1 MTDAG
6 TIDWRPSA
14 SRARLAQRAELL
26 AATRDFFGERRLLEV
41 ETPMLVGAAV
51 TDTHLESVPAR
62 VGTRTMH
69 LHTSPE
75 YAMKR
80 LLAAGSGDIWQLC
93 RVARGDERS
102 RLHNPEFTLLEW
114 YRCGWSMAQ
123 LIDEVAALLDALC
136 LRAGAARRPLVVRRY
151 ADAFR
156 EMFGVDPL
164 TASDAALGGLA
175 RDAGLENGTAGHSGV
190 TEPARTTPTRDELLD
205 FLVGAKLGPTL
216 GRGEWLALTHWPA
229 SQAALARLDPD
240 DPRTALRFEVYADGI
255 ELANGFEE
263 LADPREQTA
272 RFAADNA
279 ARRARGL
286 PEHAVDERLLA
297 ALAAGLPPCS
307 GVAVGFDR
315 AVMVATG
322 ARSID
327 EVIAFTT
334 EQA

>member
-1 MTDAG
+1 MTQTD
-6 TIDWRPSA
+6 DWRPSA

-26 AATRDFFGERRLLEV
+26 AATRDFFGARGLLEV

-62 VGTRTMH
+62 VGERTMH

-114 YRCGWSMAQ
+114 YRCGWPVAQ
-123 LIDEVAALLDALC
+123 LIEEVAALLDALC
-136 LRAGAARRPLVVRRY
+136 VRSGGARRPLVVQRY

-156 EMFGVDPL
+156 DLFGVDPL
-164 TASDAALGGLA
+164 TASDAVLGDLA
-175 RDAGLENGTAGHSGV
+175 RDAGLEGDA
-190 TEPARTTPTRDELLD
+190 ARDDLLD

-229 SQAALARLDPD
+229 SQAALARLDPA

-263 LADPREQTA
+263 LADAREQAA
-272 RFAADNA
+272 RFSADNA
-279 ARRARGL
+279 ARRSRGL
-286 PEHAVDERLLA
+286 PEHAADRRLLA

>member
-14 SRARLAQRAELL
+14 SRARLAQRADLL
-26 AATRDFFGERRLLEV
+26 AATRDFFGERGLLEV

-62 VGTRTMH
+62 VGARTMH

-156 EMFGVDPL
+156 DLFGVDPL
-164 TASDAALGGLA
+164 TASDAALGALA
-175 RDAGLENGTAGHSGV
+175 RDAGLAGDA
-190 TEPARTTPTRDELLD
+190 ARDDLLD

-229 SQAALARLDPD
+229 SQAALARLDPA

-297 ALAAGLPPCS
+297 ALAACLPPCS

>member
-6 TIDWRPSA
+6 PIDWRPSA
-14 SRARLAQRAELL
+14 SRARLAERAALL
-26 AATRDFFGERRLLEV
+26 AATRDFFGARGLLEV

-62 VGTRTMH
+62 VGARTMH

-123 LIDEVAALLDALC
+123 LIEEVAALFDALC
-136 LRAGAARRPLVVRRY
+136 VRAGAAPRPLVVRRY

-156 EMFGVDPL
+156 DLFGIDPL
-164 TASDAALGGLA
+164 TASDAALAALA
-175 RDAGLENGTAGHSGV
+175 RDAGLEDGTADMAGDPGDG
-190 TEPARTTPTRDELLD
+190 ADAPTRDDLLD

-229 SQAALARLDPD
+229 SQAALARLDTD

-263 LADPREQTA
+263 LADPREQAA

-286 PEHAVDERLLA
+286 PEHAVDGRLLA

-315 AVMVATG
+315 TVMVATG

>member
-102 RLHNPEFTLLEW
+102 SLHNPEFTLLEW

-164 TASDAALGGLA
+164 TASDAALGALA
-175 RDAGLENGTAGHSGV
+175 RDAGLENGSRPQRHDGARAHGAHARRPAGFFGRR
-190 TEPARTTPTRDELLD
+190 EARPDARSRRVARVD
-205 FLVGAKLGPTL
+205 
-216 GRGEWLALTHWPA
+216 
-229 SQAALARLDPD
+229 ALARL
-240 DPRTALRFEVYADGI
+240 
-255 ELANGFEE
+255 
-263 LADPREQTA
+263 
-272 RFAADNA
+272 
-279 ARRARGL
+279 
-286 PEHAVDERLLA
+286 
-297 ALAAGLPPCS
+297 AG
-307 GVAVGFDR
+307 
-315 AVMVATG
+315 G
-322 ARSID
+322 ARTPRS
-327 EVIAFTT
+327 
-334 EQA
+334 

>member
-1 MTDAG
+1 MD
-6 TIDWRPSA
+6 DWRPSA

-26 AATRDFFGERRLLEV
+26 AATRGLFGARGLLEV

-51 TDTHLESVPAR
+51 TDVHLESVPAQ
-62 VGTRTMH
+62 VGARAMH

-114 YRCGWSMAQ
+114 YRCGWSMAR
-123 LIDEVAALLDALC
+123 LVEEVAALLDALC
-136 LRAGAARRPLVVRRY
+136 AQSGTAPRPLVSRRY

-156 EMFGVDPL
+156 DRFGLDPL
-164 TASDAALGGLA
+164 TAPDAALAALA
-175 RDAGLENGTAGHSGV
+175 RDAGLEMTAGA
-190 TEPARTTPTRDELLD
+190 PPTRDELLD
-205 FLVGAKLGPTL
+205 FLVGARLGPTL
-216 GRGEWLALTHWPA
+216 GQGEWLALTHWPA
-229 SQAALARLDPD
+229 SQAALARLDPG
-240 DPRTALRFEVYADGI
+240 DPRVALRFEVYADGI

-263 LADPREQTA
+263 LADAAEQAA
-272 RFAADNA
+272 RFDADNA
-279 ARRARGL
+279 ARRSRGL
-286 PEHAVDERLLA
+286 PEHAPDAHLLA

-307 GVAVGFDR
+307 GVALGFDR

>member
-26 AATRDFFGERRLLEV
+26 AATRGFFGDRGLLEV

-62 VGTRTMH
+62 VGARTMY

-123 LIDEVAALLDALC
+123 LIDEVAALFDALC

-156 EMFGVDPL
+156 DLFGVDPL
-164 TASDAALGGLA
+164 TASDAALGALA

-190 TEPARTTPTRDELLD
+190 TAPTRDDLLD

-216 GRGEWLALTHWPA
+216 GRGGWLALTHWPA
-229 SQAALARLDPD
+229 SQAALARLDPA

-263 LADPREQTA
+263 LADAREQAA

-286 PEHAVDERLLA
+286 PEHAADARLLA

>member
-62 VGTRTMH
+62 VGARTMH

-164 TASDAALGGLA
+164 TASDAALGALA
-175 RDAGLENGTAGHSGV
+175 RDAGLENGTAGHSGM
-190 TEPARTTPTRDELLD
+190 TEPARTTPTRDDLLD

-229 SQAALARLDPD
+229 SQAALARLDTD

-279 ARRARGL
+279 ARRRRGL
-286 PEHAVDERLLA
+286 PQHAPDERLLA

>member
-1 MTDAG
+1 MTQMD
-6 TIDWRPSA
+6 DWRPSA
-14 SRARLAQRAELL
+14 TRARLAQRAELL
-26 AATRDFFGERRLLEV
+26 ATTRDFFGARGLLEV

-62 VGTRTMH
+62 VGARTMH

-114 YRCGWSMAQ
+114 YRCGWPMAQ
-123 LIDEVAALLDALC
+123 LIEEVAALLDALC
-136 LRAGAARRPLVVRRY
+136 VRSGGARRSLVVRRY

-156 EMFGVDPL
+156 DLFGVDPL
-164 TASDAALGGLA
+164 TASAAVLGALA
-175 RDAGLENGTAGHSGV
+175 RDAGLEGDA
-190 TEPARTTPTRDELLD
+190 ARDDLLD

-229 SQAALARLDPD
+229 SQAALARLDPA

-263 LADPREQTA
+263 LADAREQAA

-286 PEHAVDERLLA
+286 PDHAVDERLLA

>member
-1 MTDAG
+1 MTQID
-6 TIDWRPSA
+6 DWRPSA
-14 SRARLAQRAELL
+14 TRARLAQRAELL
-26 AATRDFFGERRLLEV
+26 AATRDFFGARGLLEV

-51 TDTHLESVPAR
+51 TDTHLESVQAR
-62 VGTRTMH
+62 LGARTMH

-93 RVARGDERS
+93 RVARGDGRS

-114 YRCGWSMAQ
+114 YRCGWPMAR
-123 LIDEVAALLDALC
+123 LVEEVAALLDALC
-136 LRAGAARRPLVVRRY
+136 AQAGAAPRPLVVRRY

-156 EMFGVDPL
+156 DRFGVDPL
-164 TASDAALGGLA
+164 TAPDATLAALA
-175 RDAGLENGTAGHSGV
+175 RDAGLADSAGAGAGGHGGTTA
-190 TEPARTTPTRDELLD
+190 PTRDDLLD

-216 GRGEWLALTHWPA
+216 GQGEWLALTHWPA
-229 SQAALARLDPD
+229 SQAALARLDPE

-263 LADPREQTA
+263 LADAREQAA
-272 RFAADNA
+272 RFSADNA

-286 PEHAVDERLLA
+286 PEHVPDERLLA
-297 ALAAGLPPCS
+297 ALAFGLPPCS

-322 ARSID
+322 ARNID

>member
-1 MTDAG
+1 MTQMD
-6 TIDWRPSA
+6 DWRPSA

-26 AATRDFFGERRLLEV
+26 AATRDFFGARGLLEV

-62 VGTRTMH
+62 LGARNMH

-114 YRCGWSMAQ
+114 YRCGWPMAQ
-123 LIDEVAALLDALC
+123 LVEEVAALLDALC
-136 LRAGAARRPLVVRRY
+136 VRADAAPRPLIVRRY

-156 EMFGVDPL
+156 DLFGVDPL
-164 TASDAALGGLA
+164 TASDAALGALA
-175 RDAGLENGTAGHSGV
+175 RDAGLEGDA
-190 TEPARTTPTRDELLD
+190 AREDLLD

-229 SQAALARLDPD
+229 SQAALARLDPAD
-240 DPRTALRFEVYADGI
+240 TRTALRFEVYADGV

-279 ARRARGL
+279 TRRARGL

>member
-1 MTDAG
+1 
-6 TIDWRPSA
+6 
-14 SRARLAQRAELL
+14 
-26 AATRDFFGERRLLEV
+26 
-41 ETPMLVGAAV
+41 
-51 TDTHLESVPAR
+51 
-62 VGTRTMH
+62 
-69 LHTSPE
+69 
-75 YAMKR
+75 MKR

-114 YRCGWSMAQ
+114 YRCGWPMAQ
-123 LIDEVAALLDALC
+123 LIEEVAALFDALC
-136 LRAGAARRPLVVRRY
+136 ARTGAAPRPLVVRRY

-156 EMFGVDPL
+156 DHFGLDPL
-164 TASDAALGGLA
+164 SASDGALRGLA
-175 RDAGLENGTAGHSGV
+175 RDAGLEDAVAAPGGAMS
-190 TEPARTTPTRDELLD
+190 PTRDDLLD
-205 FLVGAKLGPTL
+205 FLLGTKLGPTM

-229 SQAALARLDPD
+229 SQAALARLDPA

-263 LADPREQTA
+263 LADAGEQAA

-279 ARRARGL
+279 VRRARGL
-286 PEHAVDERLLA
+286 PEHAADQRLLA

-327 EVIAFTT
+327 EVVAFTT

>member
-1 MTDAG
+1 MTQTD
-6 TIDWRPSA
+6 DWRPSA

-26 AATRDFFGERRLLEV
+26 AATRDFFGARGLLEV

-62 VGTRTMH
+62 VGERTMH

-114 YRCGWSMAQ
+114 YRCGWPVAQ
-123 LIDEVAALLDALC
+123 LIEEVAALLDALC
-136 LRAGAARRPLVVRRY
+136 VRSGGARRPLVVQRY

-156 EMFGVDPL
+156 DLFGVDPL
-164 TASDAALGGLA
+164 TASDAVLGDLA
-175 RDAGLENGTAGHSGV
+175 RDAGLEGDA
-190 TEPARTTPTRDELLD
+190 ARDDLLD

-229 SQAALARLDPD
+229 SQAALARLDPA

-263 LADPREQTA
+263 LADAREQAA
-272 RFAADNA
+272 RFSADNA

-286 PEHAVDERLLA
+286 PEHAADRRLLA

>member
-14 SRARLAQRAELL
+14 SRARLAQRADLL
-26 AATRDFFGERRLLEV
+26 AATRDFFGERGLLEV

-62 VGTRTMH
+62 VGARTMH

-136 LRAGAARRPLVVRRY
+136 LRTGAARRPLVVRRY

-156 EMFGVDPL
+156 DLSGVDPL
-164 TASDAALGGLA
+164 TASDAALGALA
-175 RDAGLENGTAGHSGV
+175 RDAGLAGDA
-190 TEPARTTPTRDELLD
+190 ARDDLLD

-229 SQAALARLDPD
+229 SQAALARLDPA

>member
-1 MTDAG
+1 MTQMD
-6 TIDWRPSA
+6 DWRPSA

-26 AATRDFFGERRLLEV
+26 AATRDFFGARGLLEV

-62 VGTRTMH
+62 LGARNMH

-114 YRCGWSMAQ
+114 YRCGWPMAQ
-123 LIDEVAALLDALC
+123 LIEEVAALLDALC
-136 LRAGAARRPLVVRRY
+136 VRADAAPRPLIVRRY

-156 EMFGVDPL
+156 DLFGVDPL
-164 TASDAALGGLA
+164 TASDAALGALA
-175 RDAGLENGTAGHSGV
+175 RDAGLEGDA
-190 TEPARTTPTRDELLD
+190 AREDLLD

-229 SQAALARLDPD
+229 SQAALARLDPAD
-240 DPRTALRFEVYADGI
+240 TRTALRFEVYADGV

-279 ARRARGL
+279 TRRARGL

>member
-1 MTDAG
+1 
-6 TIDWRPSA
+6 
-14 SRARLAQRAELL
+14 
-26 AATRDFFGERRLLEV
+26 
-41 ETPMLVGAAV
+41 MLVGAAV

-62 VGTRTMH
+62 LGDRTLY

-114 YRCGWSMAQ
+114 YRCGWPMAR
-123 LIDEVAALLDALC
+123 LVEEVAALLDALC
-136 LRAGAARRPLVVRRY
+136 LRVGGTARPLVVRRY

-156 EMFGVDPL
+156 DLFGLDPL
-164 TASDAALGGLA
+164 TASDAALRTLA
-175 RDAGLENGTAGHSGV
+175 RDAGLEDGAADRGGATA
-190 TEPARTTPTRDELLD
+190 PTRDDLLD
-205 FLVGAKLGPTL
+205 FLLGAKLGPTL

-229 SQAALARLDPD
+229 SQAALARLDPA

-263 LADPREQTA
+263 LADAGEQSA

-286 PEHAVDERLLA
+286 PEHAADERLLA

-322 ARSID
+322 APRID
-327 EVIAFTT
+327 DVIAFTT

>member
-1 MTDAG
+1 MV
-6 TIDWRPSA
+6 DWHPA
-14 SRARLAQRAELL
+14 ATRARLEQRAALL
-26 AATRDFFGERRLLEV
+26 AATRDFFGARGLLEV

-51 TDTHLESVPAR
+51 TDVHLGSVPAR
-62 VGTRTMH
+62 LGARTMY

-93 RVARGDERS
+93 RVVRGDERS

-114 YRCGWSMAQ
+114 YRCGWPMAR
-123 LIDEVAALLDALC
+123 LIEEVAALLDALC
-136 LRAGAARRPLVVRRY
+136 LRVGAAPRPLVARRY

-156 EMFGVDPL
+156 DSFGLDPL
-164 TASDAALGGLA
+164 TASDAALAALA
-175 RDAGLENGTAGHSGV
+175 RDAGLETAV
-190 TEPARTTPTRDELLD
+190 DPAAGGAAPTRDDLLD

-216 GRGEWLALTHWPA
+216 GRGEWSALTHWPA
-229 SQAALARLDPD
+229 SQAALARLDPA

-263 LADPREQTA
+263 LADATEQAA
-272 RFAADNA
+272 RFDADNA
-279 ARRARGL
+279 ARRVRGL
-286 PEHAVDERLLA
+286 AEHAPDARLLA

-315 AVMVATG
+315 AVMIATG

>member
-1 MTDAG
+1 MTQMD
-6 TIDWRPSA
+6 DWRPSA
-14 SRARLAQRAELL
+14 TRARLAQRAELL
-26 AATRDFFGERRLLEV
+26 AATRGFFGGRGLLEV

-62 VGTRTMH
+62 VGARSMH

-114 YRCGWSMAQ
+114 YRCGWPMAQ
-123 LIDEVAALLDALC
+123 LIDEVAALFDALC
-136 LRAGAARRPLVVRRY
+136 VRAGAAPRPLVVRRY

-156 EMFGVDPL
+156 DLFGVDPL
-164 TASDAALGGLA
+164 TAPDATLAALA
-175 RDAGLENGTAGHSGV
+175 RDAGLADGAGGGAGGHRS
-190 TEPARTTPTRDELLD
+190 ATTPTRDDLLD

-229 SQAALARLDPD
+229 SQAALARLDPE

-263 LADPREQTA
+263 LADAREQAA

-286 PEHAVDERLLA
+286 PEHAPDERLLA

-322 ARSID
+322 AGSID
-327 EVIAFTT
+327 EVVAFTT

>member
-1 MTDAG
+1 MADRVE
-6 TIDWRPSA
+6 WRPSA
-14 SRARLAQRAELL
+14 SRARLVQRGALL
-26 AATRDFFGERRLLEV
+26 AATRGFFGAHGLLEV

-62 VGTRTMH
+62 VGARSMH

-114 YRCGWSMAQ
+114 YRCGWPMAQ
-123 LIDEVAALLDALC
+123 LIEEVAALLDALC
-136 LRAGAARRPLVVRRY
+136 AQTGAAPRPLVSRRY
-151 ADAFR
+151 VDAFR
-156 EMFGVDPL
+156 DLFGVDPL
-164 TASDAALGGLA
+164 TASDAALGALA
-175 RDAGLENGTAGHSGV
+175 RDAGLENGAGGHGSATA
-190 TEPARTTPTRDELLD
+190 PTRDDLLD

-216 GRGEWLALTHWPA
+216 GQGEWLALTHWPA
-229 SQAALARLDPD
+229 SQAALARLDPA

-263 LADPREQTA
+263 LADAREQAA
-272 RFAADNA
+272 RFAADNS

-286 PEHAVDERLLA
+286 PEHAPDERLLA
-297 ALAAGLPPCS
+297 ALAVGLPPCS

-322 ARSID
+322 ARNID

>member
-1 MTDAG
+1 MD
-6 TIDWRPSA
+6 DWRPRA
-14 SRARLAQRAELL
+14 TRARLAERAALL
-26 AATRDFFGERRLLEV
+26 AATRDFFGARGLLEV

-62 VGTRTMH
+62 VGVRTMY

-114 YRCGWSMAQ
+114 YRCGWPMAQ
-123 LIDEVAALLDALC
+123 LVAEVATLLDALC
-136 LRAGAARRPLVVRRY
+136 ACAGTAPRPLVMRRY
-151 ADAFR
+151 DAAFR
-156 EMFGVDPL
+156 DLFGLDPL
-164 TASDAALGGLA
+164 TASDAALASLA
-175 RDAGLENGTAGHSGV
+175 REAGLEMPGGPANHAG
-190 TEPARTTPTRDELLD
+190 APTRDDLLD

-279 ARRARGL
+279 ARRRRGL
-286 PEHAVDERLLA
+286 PQHAPDERLLA

-327 EVIAFTT
+327 DVIAFTT

>member
-14 SRARLAQRAELL
+14 SRARLAQRADLL
-26 AATRDFFGERRLLEV
+26 AATRDFFGERGLLEV

-62 VGTRTMH
+62 VGARTMH

-123 LIDEVAALLDALC
+123 LIDEVAALFDALC

-156 EMFGVDPL
+156 DLFGVDPL
-164 TASDAALGGLA
+164 TASDAALGALA
-175 RDAGLENGTAGHSGV
+175 RDAGLAGDA
-190 TEPARTTPTRDELLD
+190 ARDDLLD

-229 SQAALARLDPD
+229 SQAALARLDPA

-327 EVIAFTT
+327 DVIAFTT